1 MNTLT
6 LLAFTITVGSKS
18 SCVSFS
24 HIYALD
30 VLDKCNI
37 PSDEPCDSI
46 GHGTHVLST
55 AIGGFGFGVAPEAK
69 WIACRSIANGW
80 GRDEDSLAC
89 LNFMLAPH
97 ARDGAQP
104 RPWLRP
110 HVIGNSYGWPSWRE
124 VEGAGI
130 HLAVKRLEAAGT
142 VMVFAAG
149 NSGPQCGTIHSAFSF
164 TVGATD
170 SASQLAMFSSR
181 GPWYER
187 RGVPGRQYLIKPEL
201 VAPGHEIHGAYG
213 SGHAAKMS
221 GTSMAAPLVA
231 GSIALLRKLY
241 K

>member
-1 MNTLT
+1 ME
-6 LLAFTITVGSKS
+6 
-18 SCVSFS
+18 
-24 HIYALD
+24 LD
-30 VLDKCNI
+30 VLDVCRI
-37 PSDEPCDSI
+37 PSNEPCDSI

-55 AIGGFGFGVAPEAK
+55 AVGGYGFGVAPDAK
-69 WIACRSIANGW
+69 WIACRSIARDH

-97 ARDGAQP
+97 ARDGT
-104 RPWLRP
+104 RRRSDLRP

-124 VEGAGI
+124 VQGAGI
-130 HLAVKRLEAAGT
+130 DLAVKRLEAAGT

-149 NSGPQCGTIHSAFSF
+149 NSGPQCGTIYSGFGF

-170 SASQLAMFSSR
+170 ASSRLAHFSSR

-213 SGHAAKMS
+213 SAHAARMS

-231 GSIALLRKLY
+231 GSVALLRTLRVFND
-241 K
+241 